1 MSDRKLDFTISQLG
15 ECRVPSPMAGVRF
28 VHDDQRVRY
37 HARLQEVKAS

>member
-1 MSDRKLDFTISQLG
+1 MSDRKLDFTISQLC